1 MDQYFWILA
10 VVVNDHPPIFPN
22 PKKKADISF
31 VALVGND
38 ARKVVADGYPL
49 ENVVTSDLHQGPFL
63 RFRDYHHMLGTFRGT
78 LITHVCRIRGSRAQA
93 LQDDAGD
100 LPDIVCP
107 GDALDPKHLEVV
119 PPFTA
124 VNTLTGPAPDLRSLA
139 SLNPLHGRVSAI
151 HTSLLF

>member
-100 LPDIVCP
+100 LLTRYRLSRATPWTRNTSRSCHPSRLSTRPRAQRRIC
-107 GDALDPKHLEVV
+107 
-119 PPFTA
+119 A
-124 VNTLTGPAPDLRSLA
+124 V
-139 SLNPLHGRVSAI
+139 
-151 HTSLLF
+151 